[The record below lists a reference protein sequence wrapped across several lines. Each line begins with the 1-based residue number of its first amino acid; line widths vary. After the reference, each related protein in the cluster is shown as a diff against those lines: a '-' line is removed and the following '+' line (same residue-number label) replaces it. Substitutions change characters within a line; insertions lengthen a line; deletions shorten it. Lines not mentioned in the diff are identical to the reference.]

1 VHSLTVIRNLFA
13 FSNIAAMSQAET
25 QKWFES
31 LKQEVEK
38 RDADIRQLQRS
49 LKESEGLLVS
59 ISPSFLLHLVF
70 SIVSIQYDLS
80 LPQSKQTCSEL
91 HKVDC
96 KPWSL
101 SVSTGIQQ

>member
-1 VHSLTVIRNLFA
+1 MLLISCIFSDSCDALSV

-25 QKWFES
+25 QKRFES

-59 ISPSFLLHLVF
+59 ICQLRTPF
-70 SIVSIQYDLS
+70 SVCRRKLYYYYYY
-80 LPQSKQTCSEL
+80 KC
-91 HKVDC
+91 
-96 KPWSL
+96 
-101 SVSTGIQQ
+101 